1 MNETESQL
9 SAYGFGHQSRLS
21 MHYFPVDSSYNII
34 ESQKT
39 SKTIYDPIHGHIT
52 FSKLM
57 WDIIDTPQFQR
68 LRNLKQL
75 STSYFIY
82 PGNNHTRFEHCLGT
96 GFLSKDLIDRCFD
109 LVQKNKN
116 ENINLDLN
124 EIEYYKNCVSI
135 AGLCHDIGHGPF
147 SHSFELILENL
158 GIKDWDHEEFGGK
171 IIKYLIDENNIEGID
186 NDMLKMI
193 NSLIDGNNLHNTE
206 YNWIYQIVA
215 NKENSI
221 DVDKFDYIQR
231 DIYHSGVKTLSVDYT
246 RIFKDINIINDN
258 ICFSEKTDMS
268 LHSLF
273 QARYCLHHKIYNHP
287 QSICVESMIKDA
299 LLLSKDYFKFEEA
312 ITSVEKFIKLDD
324 TILNTMLTFSLNS
337 DEEIRTNKN
346 LLSSEKLIKKV
357 YNREFYNIIGEIPI
371 PIGKKEEPKLDEF
384 LCNENPK
391 DEFYLTENDII
402 GLSENIFK
410 DRYFNSVYCI
420 SKEGVVY
427 FADARIIQLFVEGS
441 RVIYENKNFLL
452 YEKYKVLADLLLKQ
466 RKSYLDS
473 YSSFQIDSVKE
484 KENSMNTNIVK
495 RGDNLLKSKNS
506 FKKSLAS
513 QTAKNSYLKIRNK
526 VLNEPEPKEKK
537 YTSLSSVCDVLT
549 KVYRGV
555 SYEIKRKERSLLFR
569 KNYILKNRKQKKS
582 HSKSDK
588 ELNMTIDLLQEIE
601 NQKTSFVCFKK
612 SKVASMKSLKSQR
625 SSSNIRFKYNF
636 EKNSTENKPI
646 YNNLILLKN
655 FFGNDKGI
663 KDIKDDENESK
674 KNQMYDLMPLNYD
687 ALWKRKDSNRKNI
700 SMNILKANDF
710 FKNMKNNNGNVN
722 NIRLNKLKKIQL
734 NRKEMMNQKL
744 RNIYYSDLEKILL
757 SEHFNN
763 YLHPK

>member
-1 MNETESQL
+1 MYETESQL

-21 MHYFPVDSSYNII
+21 MHYFPENSSHDII
-34 ESQKT
+34 QSQKT
-39 SKTIYDPIHGHIT
+39 FKTIYDPIHGHIT

-346 LLSSEKLIKKV
+346 LLSAEKLIKKV

-391 DEFYLTENDII
+391 DEFYLTEKDIELRKKI
-402 GLSENIFK
+402 INFGFK
-410 DRYFNSVYCI
+410 
-420 SKEGVVY
+420 
-427 FADARIIQLFVEGS
+427 
-441 RVIYENKNFLL
+441 NKNPFETI
-452 YEKYKVLADLLLKQ
+452 YFYNPNQ
-466 RKSYLDS
+466 
-473 YSSFQIDSVKE
+473 
-484 KENSMNTNIVK
+484 
-495 RGDNLLKSKNS
+495 
-506 FKKSLAS
+506 
-513 QTAKNSYLKIRNK
+513 
-526 VLNEPEPKEKK
+526 P
-537 YTSLSSVCDVLT
+537 
-549 KVYRGV
+549 
-555 SYEIKRKERSLLFR
+555 
-569 KNYILKNRKQKKS
+569 
-582 HSKSDK
+582 DK
-588 ELNMTIDLLQEIE
+588 
-601 NQKTSFVCFKK
+601 CFKK
-612 SKVASMKSLKSQR
+612 SMEHLLIMPQVFSEETILVFCKDENKKQRAKKLFDIYKNKLEIKWSIMDSPPKKKNAYDFDFDKKFFFDETEDKNLKTPKFGNSSLLKKRQR
-625 SSSNIRFKYNF
+625 S
-636 EKNSTENKPI
+636 EDTENFDD
-646 YNNLILLKN
+646 YN
-655 FFGNDKGI
+655 
-663 KDIKDDENESK
+663 K
-674 KNQMYDLMPLNYD
+674 K
-687 ALWKRKDSNRKNI
+687 
-700 SMNILKANDF
+700 
-710 FKNMKNNNGNVN
+710 
-722 NIRLNKLKKIQL
+722 
-734 NRKEMMNQKL
+734 
-744 RNIYYSDLEKILL
+744 
-757 SEHFNN
+757 
-763 YLHPK
+763 